1 MKKIVIFLALFISAE
16 CLAQNPN
23 QNNNQ
28 VKPVANTKVVQV
40 RNSNYKAPELTPEE
54 KAQIEKNTAEQKE
67 FENILKNLTPAQNKK
82 FQKAN
87 QDFGAKMMEYTKKL
101 DDEIVKISKLKSL
114 IAINTYIL
122 KGVQNPDTKRGVPK
136 EMQEFFQK
144 QINAYEKL
152 SPQQKI
158 LVKKELIKFRK
169 NINAL
174 EKKRREDFKILF
186 NKDLSFFKE
195 RETEKEIEDDNKF

>member
-16 CLAQNPN
+16 CFAQNPN

-28 VKPVANTKVVQV
+28 VKSAVNTRALQAP
-40 RNSNYKAPELTPEE
+40 NPGYKSTELTPEQ
-54 KAQIEKNTAEQKE
+54 KIQIEKNTAEQKE
-67 FENILKNLTPAQNKK
+67 FENILKNLTPDQNKK
-82 FQKAN
+82 FQKIN
-87 QDFGAKMMEYTKKL
+87 QDFGNKMVEYSKKL
-101 DDEIVKISKLKSL
+101 DDEIVRISKLKSL
-114 IAINTYIL
+114 VAINTYIL
-122 KGVQNPDTKRGVPK
+122 KGAQTQRPGGSASK

-152 SPQQKI
+152 SPEQKI
-158 LVKKELIKFRK
+158 LVKKELIKYRK

-174 EKKRREDFKILF
+174 EKKRRQDFKILLK
-186 NKDLSFFKE
+186 KDLTFFKE

>member
-16 CLAQNPN
+16 CFAQNPN

-28 VKPVANTKVVQV
+28 VKPVTNTKVLQAP
-40 RNSNYKAPELTPEE
+40 NANFKAPELTPEE

-67 FENILKNLTPAQNKK
+67 FENILKNLTPDQNKK
-82 FQKAN
+82 FQKIN
-87 QDFGAKMMEYTKKL
+87 QDFGNKMVEYSKKL
-101 DDEIVKISKLKSL
+101 DDEIVRISKLKSL
-114 IAINTYIL
+114 VAINTYIL
-122 KGVQNPDTKRGVPK
+122 KGVQNPGSKRAVPK

-158 LVKKELIKFRK
+158 LVKKELIKYRK

>member
-16 CLAQNPN
+16 SFAQNPN

-28 VKPVANTKVVQV
+28 ARPADNKKVLQAPK
-40 RNSNYKAPELTPEE
+40 SDYKAPELTPEE
-54 KAQIEKNTAEQKE
+54 KIQIEKNTAEQKE
-67 FENILKNLTPAQNKK
+67 FEAILKNLTPAENKK

-87 QDFGAKMMEYTKKL
+87 QDFGLKMMEYSKNL
-101 DDEIVKISKLKSL
+101 DDEIVKISKLRNL

-122 KGVQNPDTKRGVPK
+122 KGVQNPGSGRAPK
-136 EMQEFFQK
+136 EMQEFYQK
-144 QINAYEKL
+144 QINAYQKL

-174 EKKRREDFKILF
+174 EKKRRQEFKTLLK
-186 NKDLSFFKE
+186 KDISFFKE